1 MQIPLQIATLIV
13 LFFFSALFSASE
25 TALFSL
31 SKLKLR
37 QIKNNHPEGHRTIV
51 HLLDHPRRTLI
62 TILTG
67 NSIVNITATS
77 LVTALGLQA
86 FGRRGLGFSIVF
98 MTMTLLL
105 VGEMV
110 PKSIAI
116 RNAEKISI
124 LVSWLLEIIARL
136 IRPLCLMLQ
145 AVANLFLRILLG
157 KPGVKEPF
165 VTQDELESLITIS
178 EREGVIDKDEEEMI
192 QTVFGFSEREV
203 NEIMV
208 PRVDI
213 VAVEINTPRSV
224 LVELLRKERF
234 ARIPVYEK
242 TIDKIKGVIVA
253 REVML
258 KAVIDWKKYIR
269 EVSYVPE
276 TMKIEDLFV
285 LLQNRTN
292 KLAVVVDEHGGTAGV
307 VTMEDIL
314 EELVGEIEDEHDT
327 TEILIRKIGN
337 NKWCAMGKTTLWDLK
352 DDYGIN
358 IEDEKAETIGGFV
371 MNLFGRIP
379 GNGEEISYKNLRF
392 RVGKVKDNRIHQVFI
407 SRRSDV

>member
-1 MQIPLQIATLIV
+1 MQIPLQVATLIV

-37 QIKNNHPEGHRTIV
+37 QIKNKHPEGHRTIA

-77 LVTALGLQA
+77 LVTALGLQV

-213 VAVEINTPRSV
+213 VAVEINTPRSI

-276 TMKIEDLFV
+276 TMKIEDLFI

-327 TEILIRKIGN
+327 TEILVRKIGD

-358 IEDEKAETIGGFV
+358 IEDERAETIGGFV
-371 MNLFGRIP
+371 VNLFGRIP

-392 RVGKVKDNRIHQVFI
+392 RIGKVKDNRIHQVFI

>member
-77 LVTALGLQA
+77 LVTALGLQV

-213 VAVEINTPRSV
+213 VAVEINTPRSI